1 MFYNSDVIK
10 EAIIFIDEFDA
21 TKDTIL
27 KNIIQNGLRD
37 KVDFIELF
45 KDIHAALHMD
55 TFPTDLTTPSMA
67 RRSGDYKN
75 QSLEGVVN
83 GIREKAD
90 YIFDTYSLKYK
101 HRTLEEVNDLY
112 QNYLFQDHQ
121 FHSVLNASNAY
132 IRMKTD
138 SSRRINVIDFSKA
151 KPTNDSASIHTM
163 LGQLRGFIKFFQGA
177 VNILAINYM
186 QSKMERRK
194 DGEDVFTMESAIRS
208 VLNLFRLRDDNIDYL
223 TSQIL
228 VSSHKIKGEIEPSDF
243 DLSFY
248 ENGFRYYAFENDIVH
263 DMQSQIMMYSFQ
275 NTPEKTLLRFC
286 EKAKVIGIS
295 ATATVPSVIGNFDIG
310 YLKDK
315 MQKVYMSLTEEERKR
330 LSDEFKAGQKGY
342 DQVTIHAKLLGQK
355 GGYSD
360 SSWRRFFQILRWLK
374 G

>member
-1 MFYNSDVIK
+1 MFHFCRHIK

-177 VNILAINYM
+177 VNILAINSSTFICTSV
-186 QSKMERRK
+186 QST
-194 DGEDVFTMESAIRS
+194 G
-208 VLNLFRLRDDNIDYL
+208 L
-223 TSQIL
+223 
-228 VSSHKIKGEIEPSDF
+228 
-243 DLSFY
+243 
-248 ENGFRYYAFENDIVH
+248 
-263 DMQSQIMMYSFQ
+263 
-275 NTPEKTLLRFC
+275 
-286 EKAKVIGIS
+286 KV
-295 ATATVPSVIGNFDIG
+295 
-310 YLKDK
+310 
-315 MQKVYMSLTEEERKR
+315 
-330 LSDEFKAGQKGY
+330 
-342 DQVTIHAKLLGQK
+342 
-355 GGYSD
+355 
-360 SSWRRFFQILRWLK
+360 
-374 G
+374 